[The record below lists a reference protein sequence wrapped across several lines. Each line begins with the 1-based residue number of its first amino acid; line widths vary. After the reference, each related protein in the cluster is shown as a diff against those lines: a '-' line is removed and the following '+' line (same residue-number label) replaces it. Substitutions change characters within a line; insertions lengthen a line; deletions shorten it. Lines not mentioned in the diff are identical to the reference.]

1 MLGENADEVDLDDV
15 ALRSVGVVVLD
26 HERTYARFIE
36 RKNRQIVEAKKRQD
50 EIAGEKRQAMRRR
63 RKRRRN
69 ASQLEKKRRSVS
81 FYIHTST

>member
-1 MLGENADEVDLDDV
+1 VLGENADEVDLDDV